1 MKHYNLNIPNI
12 LYFANQDLPS
22 SSI

>member
-1 MKHYNLNIPNI
+1 MKYNNIYIPNI
-12 LYFANQDLPS
+12 LYFANKDLPS

>member
-1 MKHYNLNIPNI
+1 MKHYNINIPNI
-12 LYFANQDLPS
+12 LYFANKDLPS